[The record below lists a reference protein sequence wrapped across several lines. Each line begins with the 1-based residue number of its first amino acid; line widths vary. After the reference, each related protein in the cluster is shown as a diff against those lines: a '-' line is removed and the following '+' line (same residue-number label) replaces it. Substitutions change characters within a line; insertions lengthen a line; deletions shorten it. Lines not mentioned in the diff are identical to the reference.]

1 MYSYRTIGDTI
12 EVYLLQ
18 SGQARPRVV
27 VGVFHAV
34 TGCNTYVH
42 VRSSLEGM
50 HAHVH
55 VHVHACSRQ
64 PLKEKEERV
73 ALTHN
78 KRRVTHLPS
87 LLEWS

>member
-1 MYSYRTIGDTI
+1 M
-12 EVYLLQ
+12 
-18 SGQARPRVV
+18 

-55 VHVHACSRQ
+55 VHVCIHVVADHM
-64 PLKEKEERV
+64 KEKEERV

-87 LLEWS
+87 LLERS